1 MSSYFTEP
9 DQALDYIYSLINDNK
24 GPLGIRYVGYGDE
37 TLLPEYPAVIVSFN
51 IPVDRELFATR
62 QFNLSWAVQ
71 LVVLHARVSASHRT
85 RTREDMQLASGI
97 RNKLHEDY
105 KLGGGVIFGFV
116 QSERP
121 GILVDDRGV
130 ANVATTLIW
139 AGDSRVTF

>member
-1 MSSYFTEP
+1 
-9 DQALDYIYSLINDNK
+9 
-24 GPLGIRYVGYGDE
+24 
-37 TLLPEYPAVIVSFN
+37 
-51 IPVDRELFATR
+51 
-62 QFNLSWAVQ
+62 
-71 LVVLHARVSASHRT
+71 
-85 RTREDMQLASGI
+85 MQLASGI
-97 RNKLHEDY
+97 RNKLHEDF